1 MKSQLYWIS
10 SHPQS
15 RSETFLMGPARR
27 SRAGG
32 QCQRDA
38 ATWPAPAPEGA
49 GAGQAPPRLI
59 TMRTPLRDALLLCPR
74 PASMGAPSLF
84 PGRENLSGAER
95 ILSVRLSETRD
106 SGARASRLRPNVT
119 PARCSLLTRL
129 VPVLRQADGQC
140 EHRPGAG
147 SFRHRPESRQTI
159 SYPSGVRPACGAVT
173 CFRCAHAHRW

>member
-1 MKSQLYWIS
+1 MKTQLYWIS

-49 GAGQAPPRLI
+49 GARSGPAPPYHHANSAARC
-59 TMRTPLRDALLLCPR
+59 A
-74 PASMGAPSLF
+74 PAMPAAGINGAPSLF

-129 VPVLRQADGQC
+129 VP
-140 EHRPGAG
+140 
-147 SFRHRPESRQTI
+147 S
-159 SYPSGVRPACGAVT
+159 
-173 CFRCAHAHRW
+173 